1 MLSGERSLE
10 EQESLAKT
18 GGREKDEVGKMDF
31 PAPVVRRG
39 GGGRRVSSSTSL
51 DTQVKERGR
60 QGRMESQG
68 HEPVEVRAR
77 PYPAALVV
85 AASQGPALH
94 SAWPVPDS
102 GPGGCPAIPGA
113 QDQLEPGSV
122 GPALAD
128 PQLCIGFALALWLPG
143 PPASL
148 VPAESRKQ
156 NSWTEAEAA
165 CALGGLG
172 VGRL

>member
-1 MLSGERSLE
+1 MNLWRPG
-10 EQESLAKT
+10 
-18 GGREKDEVGKMDF
+18 VG
-31 PAPVVRRG
+31 
-39 GGGRRVSSSTSL
+39 
-51 DTQVKERGR
+51 
-60 QGRMESQG
+60 
-68 HEPVEVRAR
+68 

-85 AASQGPALH
+85 AASQGPALR
-94 SAWPVPDS
+94 SAWPGPDL
-102 GPGGCPAIPGA
+102 GPGGCPATPGA
-113 QDQLEPGSV
+113 RDQPEPGSV

-128 PQLCIGFALALWLPG
+128 PRLCIGFALALWLPG

-165 CALGGLG
+165 GALGGLG